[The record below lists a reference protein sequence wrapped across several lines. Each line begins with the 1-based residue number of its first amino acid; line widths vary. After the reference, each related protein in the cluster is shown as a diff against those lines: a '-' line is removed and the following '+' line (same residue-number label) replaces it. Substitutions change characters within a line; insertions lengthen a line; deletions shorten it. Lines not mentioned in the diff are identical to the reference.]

1 MSGRAAVR
9 IWLATAVLCCVGW
22 GQRFEVREQ
31 VSVSAEPVPAETLA
45 GTHTVLDREAIE
57 RTGARDMAELLR
69 IVGVVHLSQAGT
81 KGALSTVSIRAA
93 KPNFTLV
100 LVNGVPVNDI
110 GDLLGGAFNFATVD
124 VADVERIDI
133 LRGPLSSVYGS
144 EAVGGVISVVLRRA
158 GEGPGVW
165 GTVEGG
171 NFGFA
176 RGAAGVKFGT
186 RRAGM
191 SADGSFARMG
201 EQVFGD
207 GYVLGMA
214 GVKGRVR
221 SGAAK
226 QVESFVRWN
235 RLGTTGFP
243 VSSGGAEYALSRKL
257 EVDQADQVVG
267 GVGFEQVV
275 GAKGLY
281 SVGYDLFS
289 RVALGD
295 APAILDKI
303 PPGKAYVPSVKSD
316 SRFLRQR
323 AMGVVRWQGTKWL
336 ALDGV
341 ASIRHEAGTTVG
353 KVAGTLPG
361 SYRLMRPTGFFSVNG
376 TVAGKGFSVT
386 GGTGVEKSN
395 VFHTV
400 LSPRVGVSYGRG
412 EFRVRGSWGKG
423 YKLPSFYA
431 LGNPLVG
438 SAKLTPEF
446 ATSWDAGAEMRRG
459 ERHVVLSVFSNQY
472 RDLIDFSPALFK
484 LVNRSTA
491 FGRGVEL
498 EGGTKMRGMEIGGAV
513 SYVDAGLRGT
523 ADRLRDVPRW
533 TEDLHVTV
541 PVGRS
546 VEASV
551 STVWVGRRFD
561 YQVPVPARKTV
572 GAYSVTNLNVR
583 YKVREGVEGFVRV
596 ENLFDRKY
604 EEFVG
609 FRSAG
614 VYVSAGL
621 TYRRKP
627 RRSAP

>member
-1 MSGRAAVR
+1 MDGWAAVR
-9 IWLATAVLCCVGW
+9 VWAAMVVLCGVGW
-22 GQRFEVREQ
+22 GQRVEVREQ
-31 VSVSAEPVPAETLA
+31 VSVTAEPVPAETLA

-69 IVGVVHLSQAGT
+69 MVGIVHLSQAGT

-124 VADVERIDI
+124 VADVERIDV

-144 EAVGGVISVVLRRA
+144 EAVGGVISIVLRRA
-158 GEGPGVW
+158 GDGPGVW
-165 GTVEGG
+165 GSTEGG
-171 NFGFA
+171 NFGFV
-176 RGAAGVKFGT
+176 RSAAGVGYGT
-186 RRAGM
+186 AKVGVW
-191 SADGSFARMG
+191 ADGSFARMG

-207 GYVLGMA
+207 GYALGTA
-214 GVKGRVR
+214 GVKGRAEF
-221 SGAAK
+221 GAAK
-226 QVESFVRWN
+226 QIESFARWD

-257 EVDQADQVVG
+257 EVDQANQLVG
-267 GVGFEQVV
+267 GVGFEQ
-275 GAKGLY
+275 GLGTKGLY

-289 RVALGD
+289 RVALSD
-295 APAILDKI
+295 APAILDKV

-323 AMGVVRWQGTKWL
+323 VQGVGHWQGTRWL
-336 ALDGV
+336 AVDGV
-341 ASIRHEAGTTVG
+341 ASFRHEAGTTVG
-353 KVAGTLPG
+353 NVAGTLPG
-361 SYRLMRPTGFFSVNG
+361 SYVLTRPTGFFSVNG
-376 TVAGKGFSVT
+376 TVAARGFAAT

-400 LSPRVGVSYGRG
+400 LSPRVGVSYGWG
-412 EFRVRGSWGKG
+412 AVRVRGSWGKG

-446 ATSWDAGAEMRRG
+446 ATSWDAGAEARRG
-459 ERHVVLSVFSNQY
+459 EAHIALSVFSNEY
-472 RDLIDFSPALFK
+472 RDLIDFSPVLFK

-498 EGGTKMRGMEIGGAV
+498 EGGTKMRGVGIGGAV

-523 ADRLRDVPRW
+523 TDRLRDVPRW
-533 TEDLHVTV
+533 TGSVNVTV
-541 PVGRS
+541 PISRRLVAG
-546 VEASV
+546 VD
-551 STVWVGRRFD
+551 TVWVGRRFD
-561 YQVPVPARKTV
+561 YQVPVPSRNTV
-572 GAYSVTNLNVR
+572 GAYSVTNLKVR

-609 FRSAG
+609 FRSPG
-614 VYVSAGL
+614 VYASAGL
-621 TYRRKP
+621 TYRGRVRVNTP
-627 RRSAP
+627 